1 MLKFT
6 KEHEWLKLE
15 GDVATVGITHH
26 AAEQLGDLVFVELP
40 EEGATF
46 DQDQEAATVESVKA
60 ASDEGQGKLGLA
72 LRPLQPEEKKQI
84 GVDAGLLVAQA
95 SGPAAAAGITEG
107 DVLLSING
115 VAAGDVDAVRAAVAK
130 ADKTVAVLIWRDGNK
145 IFVPVRLG

>member
-1 MLKFT
+1 M
-6 KEHEWLKLE
+6 
-15 GDVATVGITHH
+15 
-26 AAEQLGDLVFVELP
+26 
-40 EEGATF
+40 
-46 DQDQEAATVESVKA
+46 
-60 ASDEGQGKLGLA
+60 
-72 LRPLQPEEKKQI
+72 
-84 GVDAGLLVAQA
+84 VAQA